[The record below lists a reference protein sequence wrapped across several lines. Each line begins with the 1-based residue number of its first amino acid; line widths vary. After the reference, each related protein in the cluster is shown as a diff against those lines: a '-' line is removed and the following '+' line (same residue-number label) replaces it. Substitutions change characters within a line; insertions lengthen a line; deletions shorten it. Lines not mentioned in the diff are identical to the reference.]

1 MLGGLTQRLTAIVGG
16 LRGRKI
22 TEDVIK
28 DTSREIR
35 RALLEADASLP
46 VVKDFEKR
54 VREAALGAEVIEGV
68 DAGQMFTKIVQDEL
82 TDLMGPVDHEIAWK
96 KSGATVILMS
106 GLQGSGKTT
115 TCGKLARYFRERKKK
130 RPMLVAADLQRP
142 AAIEQL
148 KVLGRQLDVPV
159 FHQEGLTPPQVCEA
173 ALGAAREQKCDV
185 IILDTAGRL
194 HVDDQLMGEL
204 KQIADKTKPDE
215 TFFVCDA
222 MTGQDAVRS
231 AEAFSQSLELSG
243 VILTKLD
250 GDARGGAALSVKAIT
265 GKPIKFVGVGEK
277 LDRLDEFHPDRMAS
291 RILGMG
297 DVVGLVDRAQQFI
310 DEKEQAEMQEKLL
323 EANFTLE
330 DFLSQLRQIKKMGS
344 IKDLLSHIP
353 GIGGQ
358 VDQMDIKGD
367 ELVIVESIIQSMT
380 TKERQRP
387 EIINTSRR
395 RRIAAGAG
403 RPLEAV
409 NDLLKQFKQMQG
421 MMQGFKKQSGF
432 FGKLKGMRD
441 MKQSMEDLQNADAG
455 GMPGMPGMP
464 GGLPGMPGEM
474 PQIPGMGAPPGGP
487 GGPGKGKAGPS
498 KDERRKKRKQE
509 RQRRKK
515 SRRR

>member
-1 MLGGLTQRLTAIVGG
+1 
-16 LRGRKI
+16 
-22 TEDVIK
+22 
-28 DTSREIR
+28 
-35 RALLEADASLP
+35 
-46 VVKDFEKR
+46 
-54 VREAALGAEVIEGV
+54 
-68 DAGQMFTKIVQDEL
+68 EL
-82 TDLMGPVDHEIAWK
+82 TELMGPVDHEIAWK
-96 KSGATVILMS
+96 SKGATVILMS

-115 TCGKLARYFRERKKK
+115 TCGKLAKYLRERKKK
-130 RPMLVAADLQRP
+130 KPMMVAADLQRP

-194 HVDDQLMGEL
+194 HVDEQLMGEL
-204 KQIADKTKPDE
+204 KLIAEKTQPDE

-231 AEAFSQSLELSG
+231 AEAFSQALELSG

-265 GKPIKFVGVGEK
+265 GKPVKFIGVGEK

-297 DVVGLVDRAQQFI
+297 DVVGLVDRAQQVI
-310 DEKEQAEMQEKLL
+310 DEKDQAEMQEKLL
-323 EANFTLE
+323 DASFTLE
-330 DFLSQLRQIKKMGS
+330 DFLSQLRQIKKMGNL
-344 IKDLLSHIP
+344 KDLLSHIP

-380 TKERQRP
+380 TKERERP

-395 RRIAAGAG
+395 RRMAAGAG
-403 RPLEAV
+403 RTLESV

-421 MMQGFKKQSGF
+421 MMQQFKKQSGF
-432 FGKLKGMRD
+432 FGKMKGMRD
-441 MKQSMEDLQNADAG
+441 MKKSLEGMEDPSG
-455 GMPGMPGMP
+455 GALPGMPGMV
-464 GGLPGMPGEM
+464 PGEM
-474 PQIPGMGAPPGGP
+474 PALPGLGNLPGGP
-487 GGPGKGKAGPS
+487 GGPGKAKSGPS

-515 SRRR
+515 SRKR